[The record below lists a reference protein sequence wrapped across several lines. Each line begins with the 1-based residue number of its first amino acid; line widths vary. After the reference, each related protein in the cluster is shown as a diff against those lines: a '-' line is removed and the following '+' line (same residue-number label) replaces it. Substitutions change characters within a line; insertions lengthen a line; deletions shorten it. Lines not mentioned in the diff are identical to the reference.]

1 MFIKVLKHS
10 PRKSSKNLPVEKKD
24 EGRRV
29 PERSFFSPCFPAVL
43 SASHYALTRRPF
55 QTVCEMSPGMPSL
68 YCHFF

>member
-29 PERSFFSPCFPAVL
+29 PELSFFSPCFPAFL
-43 SASHYALTRRPF
+43 LCF
-55 QTVCEMSPGMPSL
+55 LLLIML
-68 YCHFF
+68 